1 MLGQY
6 SRTFAYQRDLY
17 ISCKDDKPFG
27 HNERYAEV
35 SSFLAST
42 VGSTLLHNM
51 SLPVDH
57 K

>member
-42 VGSTLLHNM
+42 VGSTLLHDM